1 MEVLKIA
8 SNPIKNPAEITDPGI
23 AYPEV
28 EIVINDLN
36 LFDCLQLRE
45 RAIAKKIVKAA
56 ADIPSIKELTNK

>member
-8 SNPIKNPAEITDPGI
+8 SNPIKSPAEITEPGI

-36 LFDCLQLRE
+36 LFDCLQLSE
-45 RAIAKKIVKAA
+45 RDIAKKIVKAA
-56 ADIPSIKELTNK
+56 TDTPSIKELTNK

>member
-36 LFDCLQLRE
+36 LFDRL
-45 RAIAKKIVKAA
+45 
-56 ADIPSIKELTNK
+56 

>member
-8 SNPIKNPAEITDPGI
+8 SNPIKSPAEITEPGI

-36 LFDCLQLRE
+36 LFDCL
-45 RAIAKKIVKAA
+45 
-56 ADIPSIKELTNK
+56 